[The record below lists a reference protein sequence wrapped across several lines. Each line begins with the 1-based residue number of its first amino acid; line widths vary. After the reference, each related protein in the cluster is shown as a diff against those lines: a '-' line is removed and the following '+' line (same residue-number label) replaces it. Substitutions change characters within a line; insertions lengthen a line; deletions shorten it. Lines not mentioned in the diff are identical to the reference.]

1 MGLRCASC
9 GYENDPTRVY
19 CHSCGTK
26 LERVA
31 SAAAPPTGFTHPTDA
46 LKMKKP
52 RAPLAG
58 VKYVTTLGKLVLLA
72 ALAAAVVLAFLPP
85 SDVPPPVAADEG
97 LSGRLAGL
105 LDDASSSREPRAFAL
120 PAADINRWLVS
131 GVALQSVD
139 APLKLRPQRV
149 YAVPGNGDV
158 RVGLELVWPGVG
170 RVFLEGD
177 YAPVRKAGGYTLE
190 PRGYSIGRLRLPVL
204 LGWPVQ
210 RQMDGLA
217 EALAGPLGQFAR
229 ASHIG
234 IDPESV
240 ALRWSDPAP

>member
-1 MGLRCASC
+1 MGLHCASC

-31 SAAAPPTGFTHPTDA
+31 SASPPPTGFTHPTDV

-52 RAPLAG
+52 RAPLAWG
-58 VKYVTTLGKLVLLA
+58 KYFG
-72 ALAAAVVLAFLPP
+72 ALAKLAVLGGLATAVVLALLPP
-85 SDVPPPVAADEG
+85 YDIPPPVAADEG
-97 LSGRLAGL
+97 LSARLTGL
-105 LDDASSSREPRAFAL
+105 LEDASSAAEPRAFAL

-131 GVALQSVD
+131 GVALPGVD
-139 APLKLRPQRV
+139 APFKLRARRL
-149 YAVPGNGDV
+149 YAVPGRGDL
-158 RVGLELVWPGVG
+158 RVGLELVLPGAGHLFV
-170 RVFLEGD
+170 EGD
-177 YAPVRKAGGYTLE
+177 YAPVRKPGGYTLQ
-190 PRGYSIGRLRLPVL
+190 PRRYSIGRLPLPVL

-210 RQMDGLA
+210 KQMDGLA
-217 EALAGPLGQFAR
+217 EALATPLGQFAR